1 MINDIQQNYKY
12 IHNHTKIFKQIF
24 IFFHGEAHRLIGSSL
39 RLRVDDEPR
48 EGRFCSHA
56 LKNPWKKSARCVQIL
71 KIFCKFVNS

>member
-48 EGRFCSHA
+48 EGRSFGHSLTA
-56 LKNPWKKSARCVQIL
+56 LSFKPNIRNYHPIRD
-71 KIFCKFVNS
+71 

>member
-12 IHNHTKIFKQIF
+12 FHNHTKIFKQIF

-48 EGRFCSHA
+48 EGRSCGHA
-56 LKNPWKKSARCVQIL
+56 LTALSFKMPKVVYTLLSCRL
-71 KIFCKFVNS
+71 L